1 MNKKNEISSIL
12 NSCNNLFEIFNYHLA
27 KTPHKK
33 VFFKKEK
40 IWDSSNFIETSKR
53 IKKISF
59 FLIKNRIKK
68 GDRVFLLSNNRIEW
82 VEFDLAIMMSGGVT
96 VPSFVTNNTTDNEF
110 IIKDCQPKFIVL
122 EDEKVF
128 KKNKRFLNKFKNKIV
143 LIEPSEN
150 FTDYKEIISY
160 KDKQI
165 KKITVKKKDI
175 SSIIYTSGT
184 TGNPK
189 GVILTHKS
197 IMHNLQGAI
206 ELINDF
212 NLKNERFFSFLP
224 LSHSYERMA
233 GLYFPILIGAEIYFC
248 STTDKLLSEIKEV
261 KPTILSA
268 VPRLYEN
275 IFKKIKF
282 QINKTNFLV
291 SYLLK
296 KTFLLIENNPKENI
310 NFFEKFLVTIFLKYI
325 LKKKVL
331 QIFGKKIKVLI
342 SGGAALNPDVG
353 IFFNK
358 LGISLL
364 QGYGQTEAS
373 PLISCNRKKNNDPY
387 TVGQPVKD
395 VKVKISN
402 NGEILVSG
410 DNLMQGYWKSKK
422 LTNETLKCGWL
433 HTGDLGKIDE
443 QGRIIITGRKK
454 ELIVTSGGENISS
467 QKIENMLL
475 SFDEISQAIVY
486 GDGKPFIIALIKLN
500 DDYKKTDV
508 KKLIQA
514 LNYNL
519 NSIEKIRKFIVMDL
533 EPTYENGLMTQTMKL
548 KKKKFSFVIKKKLED
563 FMVIYSIFYTNL

>member
-12 NSCNNLFEIFNYHLA
+12 NSCNNLFEIFNYHLV

-150 FTDYKEIISY
+150 FIDYKEIISY

-165 KKITVKKKDI
+165 KKISVKKKDI

-548 KKKKFSFVIKKKLED
+548 KKKKIFLRYKKEIGRL
-563 FMVIYSIFYTNL
+563 YGNL

>member
-486 GDGKPFIIALIKLN
+486 GDGKPFLIALIKLN

-548 KKKKFSFVIKKKLED
+548 KKKKIFLRYKKEIGRL
-563 FMVIYSIFYTNL
+563 YGNL

>member
-27 KTPHKK
+27 KTPYRK

-128 KKNKRFLNKFKNKIV
+128 KKNKKFLNKFKTKII

-150 FTDYKEIISY
+150 FTDYKEITSH

-165 KKITVKKKDI
+165 KKITVNKEDI

-486 GDGKPFIIALIKLN
+486 GDGKPFLIALIKLN

-508 KKLIQA
+508 KKLIQT

-548 KKKKFSFVIKKKLED
+548 KKKKIFLRYKKEIGRL
-563 FMVIYSIFYTNL
+563 YGNL

>member
-96 VPSFVTNNTTDNEF
+96 VPSFVTNNRTDNEF

-373 PLISCNRKKNNDPY
+373 PLISCNRKKNNDPN

-486 GDGKPFIIALIKLN
+486 GDGKPFLIALIKLN

-548 KKKKFSFVIKKKLED
+548 KKKKIFLRYKKEIGRL
-563 FMVIYSIFYTNL
+563 YGNL

>member
-27 KTPHKK
+27 KTPYRK

-82 VEFDLAIMMSGGVT
+82 VKFDLAIMMSGGVT

-110 IIKDCQPKFIVL
+110 IIKDCEPKFIVL
-122 EDEKVF
+122 ENEKVF
-128 KKNKRFLNKFKNKIV
+128 KKNKKFLNKFKTKIV

-150 FTDYKEIISY
+150 FTDYKEITSH

-165 KKITVKKKDI
+165 KKITVNKEDI

-197 IMHNLQGAI
+197 IMHNLKGAI
-206 ELINDF
+206 ELISDF

-358 LGISLL
+358 LGIFLL

-548 KKKKFSFVIKKKLED
+548 KKKKIFLRYKKEIGRL
-563 FMVIYSIFYTNL
+563 YGNL

>member
-12 NSCNNLFEIFNYHLA
+12 NSCNNLFEIFNHHLA

-548 KKKKFSFVIKKKLED
+548 KKKKIFLRYKKEIGRL
-563 FMVIYSIFYTNL
+563 YGNL

>member
-27 KTPHKK
+27 KTPYQK

-110 IIKDCQPKFIVL
+110 IIKDCQPRFIVL
-122 EDEKVF
+122 ENEKVF
-128 KKNKRFLNKFKNKIV
+128 KKNKKFLNKFKTKIV

-150 FTDYKEIISY
+150 FTDYKEITSH

-165 KKITVKKKDI
+165 KKITVNKEDI

-486 GDGKPFIIALIKLN
+486 GDGKPFLIALIKLN

-548 KKKKFSFVIKKKLED
+548 KKKK
-563 FMVIYSIFYTNL
+563 IFLR

>member
-40 IWDSSNFIETSKR
+40 IWDSSNFVETSKR

-165 KKITVKKKDI
+165 KRITVKKKDI

-310 NFFEKFLVTIFLKYI
+310 NFFEKFLVTVFLKYI

-548 KKKKFSFVIKKKLED
+548 KKKKIFLRYKKEIGRL
-563 FMVIYSIFYTNL
+563 YGNL

>member
-150 FTDYKEIISY
+150 FTDYKEIISC

-212 NLKNERFFSFLP
+212 DLKNERFFSFLP

-548 KKKKFSFVIKKKLED
+548 KKEKIFLRYKKEIGRL
-563 FMVIYSIFYTNL
+563 YGNL

>member
-165 KKITVKKKDI
+165 KKITVKKEDI

-548 KKKKFSFVIKKKLED
+548 KKKKIFLRYKKEIGRL
-563 FMVIYSIFYTNL
+563 YGNL

>member
-165 KKITVKKKDI
+165 KRITVKKKDI

-548 KKKKFSFVIKKKLED
+548 KKKKIFLRYKKEIGRL
-563 FMVIYSIFYTNL
+563 YGNL

>member
-110 IIKDCQPKFIVL
+110 IIKDCEPKFIVL
-122 EDEKVF
+122 ENEKVF
-128 KKNKRFLNKFKNKIV
+128 KKNKKFLNKFKTKIV

-150 FTDYKEIISY
+150 FTDYKEITSH

-165 KKITVKKKDI
+165 KKITVNKEDI

-486 GDGKPFIIALIKLN
+486 GDGKPFLIALIKLN

-548 KKKKFSFVIKKKLED
+548 KKKKIFLRYKKEIGRL
-563 FMVIYSIFYTNL
+563 YGNL

>member
-150 FTDYKEIISY
+150 FIDYKEIISY

-165 KKITVKKKDI
+165 KKISVKKKDI

-422 LTNETLKCGWL
+422 LTNETLKYGWL

-486 GDGKPFIIALIKLN
+486 GDGKPFLIALIKLN

-548 KKKKFSFVIKKKLED
+548 KKKKIFLRYKKEIGRL
-563 FMVIYSIFYTNL
+563 YGNL

>member
-150 FTDYKEIISY
+150 FIDYKEIISY

-165 KKITVKKKDI
+165 KKISVKKKDI

-548 KKKKFSFVIKKKLED
+548 KKKKIFLRYKKEIGRL
-563 FMVIYSIFYTNL
+563 YGNL

>member
-12 NSCNNLFEIFNYHLA
+12 NSCNNLFEIFNHHLA

-150 FTDYKEIISY
+150 FIDYKEIISY

-165 KKITVKKKDI
+165 KKISVKKKDI

-508 KKLIQA
+508 KKLIQD

-548 KKKKFSFVIKKKLED
+548 KKKKIFLRYKKEIGRL
-563 FMVIYSIFYTNL
+563 YGNL

>member
-27 KTPHKK
+27 KTPYQK

-110 IIKDCQPKFIVL
+110 IIKDCQPRFIVL
-122 EDEKVF
+122 ENEKVF
-128 KKNKRFLNKFKNKIV
+128 KKNKKFLNKFKTKIV

-150 FTDYKEIISY
+150 FTDYKEITSH

-165 KKITVKKKDI
+165 KKITVNKEDI

-206 ELINDF
+206 ELISDF

-486 GDGKPFIIALIKLN
+486 GDGKPFLIALIKLN

-508 KKLIQA
+508 KKLIQT

-548 KKKKFSFVIKKKLED
+548 KKKKIFLRYKKEIGRL
-563 FMVIYSIFYTNL
+563 YGNL

>member
-128 KKNKRFLNKFKNKIV
+128 KKNKRFLNKFKTKII

-165 KKITVKKKDI
+165 KRITVKKKDI

-548 KKKKFSFVIKKKLED
+548 KKKKIFLRYKKEIGRL
-563 FMVIYSIFYTNL
+563 YGNL

>member
-150 FTDYKEIISY
+150 FIDYKEIISY

-165 KKITVKKKDI
+165 KKISVKKKDI

-508 KKLIQA
+508 KKLIQT
-514 LNYNL
+514 LNFNL

-548 KKKKFSFVIKKKLED
+548 KKKNFPSL
-563 FMVIYSIFYTNL
+563 